1 VSAIPQ
7 LTLWET
13 RQLAAAFAAFH
24 AANPDVYAELKDR
37 ALRLHAMGRSFGI
50 ATIYEALR
58 YDRMLETD
66 GDAFKLNNNWRAFYA
81 RLLLRDHPELR
92 NTIHTREQTAA

>member
-1 VSAIPQ
+1 VTAQPS
-7 LTLWET
+7 LFDRT
-13 RQLAAAFAAFH
+13 LAAAFAEFH
-24 AANPDVYAELKDR
+24 EANPDVYAALEDR

-58 YDRMLETD
+58 YERLLTA
-66 GDAFKLNNNWRAFYA
+66 GDAFKLNNNHRAFYA
-81 RLLLRDHPELR
+81 RLLLGAHPELR